1 MKSHI
6 LTANTPAQIEFF
18 IGQSVNIAANESKP
32 HLKCGRPVGVKDKI
46 PQKRKVQEKEVA
58 AYKEDIPMKQCHI
71 NNWSIQNLWTKISWK
86 WTS

>member
-6 LTANTPAQIEFF
+6 LTANTLAQIEFF
-18 IGQSVNIAANESKP
+18 IGQSINTTANESKP

-46 PQKRKVQEKEVA
+46 PQKRKVQKKEVA

-71 NNWSIQNLWTKISWK
+71 NN
-86 WTS
+86 